1 MARRLGREAAPAL
14 DLAGYFRRRFR
25 RIYPPHLLV
34 IFLSWATA
42 ALVLLPQGFAPLVSK
57 PTPGQFW
64 AHLGLIHTFLPCA
77 TYSINVVLWSIALE
91 AHFYLLYPLLLWVR
105 RRVRM
110 EAICLALFALMI
122 GLRLVD
128 HFLPPSL
135 AGVLTYNF
143 LGRWWEWVVGA
154 VVAERLVRGPHVWM
168 RWPWALAL
176 ATGSAVAVT
185 LMTKLPHGIV
195 LAAVAG
201 PWLYGAVVFG
211 CARMAGPVRR
221 GLAPA
226 LEWIGFRSYSLYLTH
241 PIALTLV
248 AVVVQGPAWVQTVA
262 AVLTAH
268 VAAWLYS

>member
-1 MARRLGREAAPAL
+1 M
-14 DLAGYFRRRFR
+14 
-25 RIYPPHLLV
+25 
-34 IFLSWATA
+34 
-42 ALVLLPQGFAPLVSK
+42 SK
-57 PTPGQFW
+57 PTPTQFW
-64 AHLGLIHTFLPCA
+64 AHLGLVHTFVPGA

-91 AHFYLLYPLLLWVR
+91 AHFYLLYPLLLWAR

-110 EAICLALFALMI
+110 EVICLALFALMI

-128 HFLPPSL
+128 HFLPPTL

-211 CARMAGPVRR
+211 CARMASPVRR

-248 AVVVQGPAWVQTVA
+248 AVVVEGPAWVQIVA

-268 VAAWLYS
+268 VAAWLYFVTVESRFMPTSRAPRPMIARLPG